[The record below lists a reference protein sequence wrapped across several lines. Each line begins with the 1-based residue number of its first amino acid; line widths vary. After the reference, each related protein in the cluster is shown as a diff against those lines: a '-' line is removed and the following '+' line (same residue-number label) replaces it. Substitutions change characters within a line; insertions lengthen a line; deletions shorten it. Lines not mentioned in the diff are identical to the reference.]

1 MQQKLQYQDPF
12 QDKLGQVPAVDQE
25 RDTQQTLQEQLRLVQ
40 SKECLQQTLDALPQ
54 MAMVINQKRQ
64 LVMANQALLDLLSQT
79 KQVLGK
85 RPGEVLGCVHAGYG
99 EQGCGSTSFCR
110 YCGAFQAL
118 MHSVEGQAWQE
129 ECRLLRKKGQE
140 TEALDLAVC
149 SNPLQIEGHDFFLV
163 YLTDISQD
171 KRKQTLE
178 RIFFHD
184 LLNTAGGI
192 QSVLEL
198 LQEEVQGQPQAQELT
213 SLALQQAQKVVDEI
227 QAQKQVMA
235 AETGTLQLNQ
245 QHVLSQDMLRKLQFN
260 FTYRS
265 ENEDKVIELG
275 PGSEPGLMHTDPVLL
290 ERVLGNMLKNALE
303 ASKPG
308 EKVSL
313 GAQAQNSE
321 LIFWVHN
328 PGYIPEDVQ
337 MQLFKRSFS
346 TKGKGRGLGTYS
358 IKLLGED
365 YLGGRV
371 WFESDPEA
379 GTTFYFSLPLE

>member
-1 MQQKLQYQDPF
+1 
-12 QDKLGQVPAVDQE
+12 
-25 RDTQQTLQEQLRLVQ
+25 
-40 SKECLQQTLDALPQ
+40 
-54 MAMVINQKRQ
+54 
-64 LVMANQALLDLLSQT
+64 
-79 KQVLGK
+79 
-85 RPGEVLGCVHAGYG
+85 
-99 EQGCGSTSFCR
+99 
-110 YCGAFQAL
+110 
-118 MHSVEGQAWQE
+118 MHSLEGQAWQE
-129 ECRLLRKKGQE
+129 ECHLLREKGQE
-140 TEALDLAVC
+140 TEALDLYVC

-198 LQEEVQGQPQAQELT
+198 LNEEVQGEARNLT

-227 QAQKQVMA
+227 QGQKQIMA
-235 AETGTLQLNQ
+235 AENKTLELSQEQ
-245 QHVLSQDMLRKLQFN
+245 ILSQDVLRKLQLSFSH
-260 FTYRS
+260 RM
-265 ENEDKVIELG
+265 ENEDKQIELD
-275 PGSEPGLMHTDPVLL
+275 PQSEQGILHTDPVLL

-313 GAQAQNSE
+313 GSQTQNSQ

-328 PGYIPEDVQ
+328 PGYIPEEVQ
-337 MQLFKRSFS
+337 LQLFKRSFS

-371 WFESDPEA
+371 WFASKPET
-379 GTTFYFSLPLE
+379 GTTFYFSLPLQ